1 MHGTF
6 RDTLGARVKGEVCHS
21 VLESPNGDKALVLRN
36 PTDRAA
42 TCEAALS
49 NVGKRDSL
57 RVWRPF
63 RKERRIRSTPLR
75 VGLGADEVAVLIA
88 GKA

>member
-6 RDTLGARVKGEVCHS
+6 RDTLGARIKGEVCHS

-42 TCEAALS
+42 TCEAVLS
-49 NVGKRDSL
+49 KVKKRNSL
-57 RVWRPF
+57 RQWRPF
-63 RKERRIRSTPLR
+63 RKERRVRSMPLR
-75 VGLGADEVAVLIA
+75 VRFGAYEALVLIA
-88 GKA
+88 GDA